1 MSHVPIV
8 DKSWLLAAAT
18 AISAMGFL
26 TIAAPAQAG
35 PMVPLAPACATY
47 LWPGGGVFSIHA
59 GNGTTTNIST
69 SQDYVVGRAF
79 YIADGAQPA
88 DATYGNPSGGIV
100 AGTSIDITINWDQ
113 GPGAGYASHFTGKI
127 NDDGLASGTVHNS
140 NRDDAWNSSQTFS
153 CITTAS
159 PPAPAPAPVAR
170 LGVAVNGP
178 TTLAA
183 GASGTYTV
191 NVSNPGDVGAPV
203 ELYVSFGGQLQ
214 QAGQV
219 DASGGFDC
227 TVQNYA
233 GGTSSVHCTAGQLQ
247 SKATATITVQG
258 RGSSTGA
265 GHLTANIN
273 SADPGAQFVQKSQQV
288 NVSIT

>member
-1 MSHVPIV
+1 MSHAV
-8 DKSWLLAAAT
+8 SHRCQLLAAA
-18 AISAMGFL
+18 AAAL
-26 TIAAPAQAG
+26 TTVGVLMLPPSAQAR
-35 PMVPLAPACATY
+35 PMIPLAPACATY

-100 AGTSIDITINWDQ
+100 GGTSIDITINWDQ

-203 ELYVSFGGQLQ
+203 ELYVSYSGNLQ
-214 QAGQV
+214 QTGQV
-219 DASGGFDC
+219 TPTGGFDC
-227 TVQNYA
+227 GVQNYP
-233 GGTSSVHCTAGQLQ
+233 GGTSSVHCTVGQFG
-247 SKATATITVQG
+247 SKATATIVVQG
-258 RGSSTGA
+258 RGSAPGA
-265 GHLTANIN
+265 GGLDVNIN
-273 SADPGAQFVQKSQQV
+273 SSDPAAQFVQKSQKL